1 MNENTHDGRA
11 VTQVVA
17 ALIWDGPHFLA
28 CQRPEGKKRGLLW
41 EFVGGKVE
49 PGETKEKALER
60 ECREELD
67 IGLSVGAPFMTVLH
81 EYPDMTVELS
91 LFSARIR
98 EGEPKL
104 LEHAAMAWITADE
117 AENYPFC
124 PADVEILAKL
134 KRDAGNLILCEA
146 GGVRAAAMLPEH
158 PADTAVYLHE
168 DFETAVGLRRILT
181 ESLPPERMPVL
192 VSVEGVDW
200 DRDLSP
206 WPAEGVFRGQSFT
219 GGAEDYLTRFTGELI
234 PALEKK
240 LPRIPENRILAGY
253 SLAGLFSLWAAYR
266 TDRFD
271 RIASVSG
278 SLWYD
283 GFLDFMRENALSPAV
298 KGIYLSLGDREKN
311 AKNPRMAKVE
321 EATGEAARLLRER
334 TGLPVPFAL
343 NTGGHFRDVPERI
356 ARAVLFL
363 LTNSD
368 ETGEKEA

>member
-1 MNENTHDGRA
+1 MEMNEKTAAR
-11 VTQVVA
+11 VVA
-17 ALIWDGPHFLA
+17 ALIWDGPRFLA

-49 PGETKEKALER
+49 PGETKEEALAR

-67 IGLSVGAPFMTVLH
+67 IGIAVGSPFMTVLH
-81 EYPDMTVELS
+81 EYPDMTVELT

-117 AENYPFC
+117 AEDYPFC

-134 KRDAGNLILCEA
+134 KRDAGNLVLAEA
-146 GGVRAAAMLPEH
+146 GGVRAAAMVPED
-158 PADTAVYLHE
+158 PCDTVVWLHE
-168 DFETAVGLRRILT
+168 DFATAIEVRRILR
-181 ESLPPERMPVL
+181 ERVSPDHMPVL
-192 VSVEGVDW
+192 VSVEGADW

-206 WPAEGVFRGQSFT
+206 WPAEGVFRGQRFT
-219 GGAEDYLTRFTGELI
+219 GGGEDYLERFTGELI
-234 PALEKK
+234 PALEGK
-240 LPRIPENRILAGY
+240 LPRMPRRRILAGY

-266 TDRFD
+266 CDRFD
-271 RIASVSG
+271 AIASVSG

-283 GFLDFMRENALSPAV
+283 GFLDFMRENAVSTSV

-321 EATGEAARLLRER
+321 ETTGEAAALLRER
-334 TGLPVPFAL
+334 TGLPVPFEL
-343 NTGGHFRDVPERI
+343 NPGGHFRDVPERI
-356 ARAVLFL
+356 ARALVYLV
-363 LTNSD
+363 
-368 ETGEKEA
+368 G

>member
-1 MNENTHDGRA
+1 MNGNTPAGRA

-17 ALIWDGPHFLA
+17 ALIWDGPRFLA

-67 IGLSVGAPFMTVLH
+67 IGLYVGSPFMTVLH
-81 EYPDMTVELS
+81 EYPDMTVELT

-134 KRDAGNLILCEA
+134 KRDAGNPVLAEA
-146 GGVRAAAMLPEH
+146 GGVRAAALLPEH
-158 PADTAVYLHE
+158 PADTVVYLHE
-168 DFETAVGLRRILT
+168 DFETAVELRRILR
-181 ESLPPERMPVL
+181 ENLPPERMPVL

-200 DRDLSP
+200 DRDFSP

-219 GGAEDYLTRFTGELI
+219 GGAEDYLNRFTGKLI
-234 PALEKK
+234 PALEEK
-240 LPRIPENRILAGY
+240 LPRVPEKRILVGY

-266 TDRFD
+266 TGCFEG
-271 RIASVSG
+271 IASVSG

-283 GFLDFMRENALSPAV
+283 GFPDFMEENEISPAV

-321 EATGEAARLLRER
+321 EATGKAARLLRER
-334 TGLPVPFAL
+334 TGLPVPFTL
-343 NTGGHFRDVPERI
+343 NPGGHFRDVPLRI

-363 LTNSD
+363 ID
-368 ETGEKEA
+368 AVKEA